1 MWLNPRV
8 HWIIWRLHAKIKGI
22 ILEIRKIYAFLGNS
36 DKPTDDRKVTLP
48 IWEKKL
54 RKEKK
59 PFPKLIKRNKLWQP
73 EKVSDFLTGKGRFKG
88 KVGHWDVTHLKTLN
102 VFFALAIEKILI
114 SIIDSWTWRCLLWG
128 WAQFFVQP
136 EEVGIYKRKQVL
148 RIKVHTTTR
157 LSIDL

>member
-8 HWIIWRLHAKIKGI
+8 HWIMWRLHAKIKGI

-73 EKVSDFLTGKGRFKG
+73 EKVSDFFWLEREG
-88 KVGHWDVTHLKTLN
+88 LKEKW
-102 VFFALAIEKILI
+102 VIE
-114 SIIDSWTWRCLLWG
+114 
-128 WAQFFVQP
+128 
-136 EEVGIYKRKQVL
+136 VL
-148 RIKVHTTTR
+148 RISKHCMYFLLWR
-157 LSIDL
+157 SKRFLFQLSILGLEDVYCEDGHNFSCNQKRWEFIKENKF